1 LKKDCITHKRDYR
14 NYPVFTKDDIEG
26 IKKSSR
32 ERSWRFNL
40 MPVGPLIKE
49 HRLGECM
56 IRVMTAKNIKK
67 RIGLVLC
74 FLIKL

>member
-1 LKKDCITHKRDYR
+1 
-14 NYPVFTKDDIEG
+14 
-26 IKKSSR
+26 
-32 ERSWRFNL
+32 

-67 RIGLVLC
+67 IRLVLC